1 MLYNFQICG
10 KMSVNISEVLL
21 SAQNL
26 CVSFGEQVILDN
38 ASLAI
43 HDGDCIG
50 LVGRN
55 GTGKSTFLKILA
67 GSFEPD
73 SGNVVTKNGLVIGY
87 LPQEFLLDFTKT
99 VYENILEGA
108 HDVIGILREY
118 ENLPYDSERRHILEE
133 KILHLDGWNLDNRIK
148 IAMQSLNAPDGD
160 RYIGTLSGG
169 EKRRVALCRAIIS
182 KPDLLILDEPTNHL
196 DTESIEW
203 TEEFLANYSGAC
215 LFVTHDRYFL
225 DRIANRIVELSGGT
239 FFSHQGNYTD
249 YLINKAERESVSEAE
264 EQKRVSFLRSELEWV
279 RRGPRARRTKS
290 KSRLD
295 NYYKVADQKGY
306 SKELDVELIIP
317 EPPKMGT
324 KVLNLKDVGS
334 TIANKKLFEHLNMFF
349 ERNRRLGVVGKN
361 GLGKTT
367 LLRIILG
374 ELAPTNG
381 KVEIGETIMFNYID
395 QTRLA
400 LNEDNTVFKEIGE
413 GKDFVM
419 FGTEKI
425 TIWRYLKRF
434 LFTDDRINSL
444 VGRLSGGEKSRL
456 LLAKILKHGGNFL
469 MLDEPTNDLDLP
481 TLRIL
486 EEALVRFDG
495 CVIIV
500 SHDRYFLNRVCN
512 GILAFEGNGTI
523 YYSEGDYDYY
533 LEKRRA
539 RLKEA
544 GDNKVK
550 TEKKDTRI
558 KPAAKKLKWAEAKE
572 LEEMEGKIME
582 AEAEVE
588 RIEALFMLPDFYD
601 KYGDKIVELNAELEQ
616 GKIKVQNL
624 YARWE
629 ELENLKNSI

>member
-1 MLYNFQICG
+1 
-10 KMSVNISEVLL
+10 MSANISEVLL
-21 SAQNL
+21 TAKNL
-26 CVSFGEQVILDN
+26 CVSFGEQVVLDN
-38 ASLAI
+38 ASLSI

-55 GTGKSTFLKILA
+55 GTGKSTFLKIIGGLL
-67 GSFEPD
+67 EPD
-73 SGNVVTKNGLVIGY
+73 SGDVVKKNGLVVGY

-108 HDVIGILREY
+108 HDVIDILREY
-118 ENLPYDSERRHILEE
+118 ENLPYDSERRHLLEE

-225 DRIANRIVELSGGT
+225 DRIANRIVELSNGT
-239 FFSHQGNYTD
+239 FYSHQGNYTD
-249 YLINKAERESVSEAE
+249 YLINKAERESISEAE
-264 EQKRVSFLRSELEWV
+264 EQKRTSFLRSELEWV

-295 NYYKVADQKGY
+295 NYFKIADQKGF

-324 KVLNLKDVGS
+324 KILNLKDVGS
-334 TIANKKLFEHLNMFF
+334 TIGNKKLFEHLNLIF
-349 ERNRRLGVVGKN
+349 EHKRRLGVVGKN

-367 LLRIILG
+367 LLKIILG

-381 KVEIGETIMFNYID
+381 KVEIGETVVFNYID

-400 LNEDNTVFKEIGE
+400 LNEGNTVFNEIGE

-456 LLAKILKHGGNFL
+456 LLAKILKNGGNFL

-486 EEALVRFDG
+486 EEALIRFDG
-495 CVIIV
+495 CVVVV
-500 SHDRYFLNRVCN
+500 SHDRYFLNRVCT
-512 GILAFEGNGTI
+512 GILAFEGDENV
-523 YYSEGDYDYY
+523 YFSEGDYDYY
-533 LEKRRA
+533 LEKRKA
-539 RLKEA
+539 RLKETE
-544 GDNKVK
+544 DNKAK
-550 TEKKDTRI
+550 PEKKDTRV
-558 KPAAKKLKWAEAKE
+558 KPAVKKLKWIEAKE
-572 LEEMEGKIME
+572 LEEMEGKIIE
-582 AEAEVE
+582 AENEVE
-588 RIEALFMLPDFYD
+588 RIEALFNLPDFYE
-601 KYGDKIVELNAELEQ
+601 KHGNKIIELNNNLESA
-616 GKIKVQNL
+616 KIKVQNL
-624 YARWE
+624 YKRWE
-629 ELENLKNSI
+629 ELENLKNGL

>member
-1 MLYNFQICG
+1 
-10 KMSVNISEVLL
+10 MSANISEVLL
-21 SAQNL
+21 TAKNL
-26 CVSFGEQVILDN
+26 CVSFGEQVVLDN
-38 ASLAI
+38 ASLSI

-55 GTGKSTFLKILA
+55 GTGKSTFLKIIGGLL
-67 GSFEPD
+67 EPD
-73 SGNVVTKNGLVIGY
+73 SGDVVKKNGLVVGY

-108 HDVIGILREY
+108 HDVIDILREY
-118 ENLPYDSERRHILEE
+118 ENLPYDSERRHLLEE

-225 DRIANRIVELSGGT
+225 DRIANRIVELSNGT
-239 FFSHQGNYTD
+239 FYSHQGNYTD
-249 YLINKAERESVSEAE
+249 YLINKAERESISEAE
-264 EQKRVSFLRSELEWV
+264 EQKRTSFLRSELEWV

-295 NYYKVADQKGY
+295 NYFKIADQKGF

-324 KVLNLKDVGS
+324 KILNLKDVGS
-334 TIANKKLFEHLNMFF
+334 TIGNKKLFEHLNLIF
-349 ERNRRLGVVGKN
+349 EHKRRLGIVGKN

-367 LLRIILG
+367 LLKIILG

-381 KVEIGETIMFNYID
+381 KVEIGETVVFNYID

-400 LNEDNTVFKEIGE
+400 LNEGNTVFNEIGE

-456 LLAKILKHGGNFL
+456 LLAKILKNGGNFL

-486 EEALVRFDG
+486 EEALIRFDG
-495 CVIIV
+495 CVVVV
-500 SHDRYFLNRVCN
+500 SHDRYFLNRVCT
-512 GILAFEGNGTI
+512 GILAFEGDENV
-523 YYSEGDYDYY
+523 YFSEGDYDYY
-533 LEKRRA
+533 LEKRKA
-539 RLKEA
+539 RLKETE
-544 GDNKVK
+544 DNKAK
-550 TEKKDTRI
+550 PEKKDTRV
-558 KPAAKKLKWAEAKE
+558 KPAVKKLKWIEAKE
-572 LEEMEGKIME
+572 LEEMEGKIIE
-582 AEAEVE
+582 AENEVE
-588 RIEALFMLPDFYD
+588 RIEALFNLPDFYE
-601 KYGDKIVELNAELEQ
+601 KHGDKIIELNNNLESA
-616 GKIKVQNL
+616 KIKVQNL
-624 YARWE
+624 YKRWE
-629 ELENLKNSI
+629 ELENLKNGL